1 KTLRL
6 ATAMFWVAG
15 FQMITTNFF
24 QSVGEA
30 GKSIF
35 MSLTRQVLF
44 IIPFLLI
51 LPHFWH
57 IDGVWLAF
65 PFADAC
71 SITAAIL
78 LMAWEVKKIKKIQQR
93 G

>member
-1 KTLRL
+1 MT
-6 ATAMFWVAG
+6 
-15 FQMITTNFF
+15 TTNFF

-30 GKSIF
+30 CKSIF

-44 IIPFLLI
+44 IIPFILI

-57 IDGVWLAF
+57 IDGVWLTF